1 MRGTVIPMGDRLR
14 LEAPKAPRWITT
26 EAGQWAW
33 AVDVEWR
40 HSASQ
45 AMDVSD
51 RRRLLEEAEL
61 MRREGVMALA

>member
-1 MRGTVIPMGDRLR
+1 MGDRLR

-33 AVDVEWR
+33 VVDEEWR

-45 AMDVSD
+45 AMNVDV
-51 RRRLLEEAEL
+51 RRQLLEKAED
-61 MRREGVMALA
+61 MRRHGAMTLV